1 MDSNV
6 KNEKYVVS
14 AENLSY
20 KEVLGMIA
28 DGLGKKRPG
37 LKVNKPIAFVARYF
51 FKIKSLIS
59 GKPPIITKETA
70 GTAMRIYHYSSEK
83 FIAVSNM
90 KFDGIK
96 ETIDDI
102 CSIFKKN
109 NFFIK

>member
-1 MDSNV
+1 MESNV

-20 KEVLGMIA
+20 KEVLGLIA

-37 LKVNKPIAFVARYF
+37 FKVNKFIAFVARYF
-51 FKIKSLIS
+51 FKMKSLIT

-70 GTAMRIYHYSSEK
+70 GTAMRIYLYSSKK
-83 FIAVSNM
+83 FITASNM

-96 ETIDDI
+96 DTISDI
-102 CSIFKKN
+102 CSIYKKN